1 MRQHSSSR
9 CMTGLAKGSTRPTS
23 KQQKRFSTL
32 SDSPDIARPEHSRR
46 TKRHLITLPSGS
58 ALREFELLWRFAPC
72 LALVSDLLLARSAEV
87 GSLSSKSVSGR
98 LGSSVARCRVGPAT
112 EYDRRLRPYLIG
124 VAIP

>member
-72 LALVSDLLLARSAEV
+72 LALVSDLLLH
-87 GSLSSKSVSGR
+87 L
-98 LGSSVARCRVGPAT
+98 AT
-112 EYDRRLRPYLIG
+112 ECNRLAVGNVRFVHRHLS
-124 VAIP
+124 